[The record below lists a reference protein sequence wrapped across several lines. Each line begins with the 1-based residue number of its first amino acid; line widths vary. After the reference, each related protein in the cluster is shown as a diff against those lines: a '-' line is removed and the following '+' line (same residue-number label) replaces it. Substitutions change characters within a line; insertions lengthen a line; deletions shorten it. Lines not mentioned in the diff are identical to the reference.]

1 MQQGRGFDLEYGGFY
16 EMDDLEVR
24 VQELEKENEYLKS
37 LLDQA
42 GIAYDFQT
50 YLKRM
55 EIVAE
60 PETDDKAQESDVV
73 AGSGDQGA
81 RILPC
86 IISTKHAQY
95 FFLFFRGREDVYAL
109 RAVNKKTGKAGY
121 YPQCHNFWRRG
132 VCPKAD
138 RQKVQ

>member
-1 MQQGRGFDLEYGGFY
+1 
-16 EMDDLEVR
+16 MDDLEVR

-42 GIAYDFQT
+42 GIAHDFQT

-60 PETDDKAQESDVV
+60 PEAADKAPKSDVA
-73 AGSGDQGA
+73 AGKEDQGA
-81 RILPC
+81 RILSC
-86 IISTKHAQY
+86 KITKQHAQY
-95 FFLFFRGREDVYAL
+95 FFLFFRGRGDVYAL
-109 RAVNKKTGKAGY
+109 RAVNRNTGRAGY

-138 RQKVQ
+138 